1 MINTLLLKNLIS
13 LQHIRLKQANLA
25 SKRDIADFVNKT
37 DFDDKPKKCYIK

>member
-13 LQHIRLKQANLA
+13 LQQIRLKHANLA

-37 DFDDKPKKCYIK
+37 DFYDKLKKCYIK